1 MPCVTCQSGTTVTM
15 GRDGLPV
22 SLTFHWHHRAT
33 TLLRAEGLCC
43 PCLQSGRGTIMDKH
57 EAISSLRSVF
67 PEFHGENLAQPE
79 GMTNHSRDLEHEFAT
94 VVAKLFAGPDSK
106 RVQTAFDQVEDFLQ
120 NGTAE
125 LREWVFSF
133 LEALQDMAGW
143 KASGSD
149 VFLGFL
155 GPETRRAWSA
165 LETIRRDLEDY
176 SALEAEVL
184 MWRVV
189 HRDLPSRTR
198 AA

>member
-1 MPCVTCQSGTTVTM
+1 MPCQSVTM
-15 GRDGLPV
+15 VTSIRDKLATPT
-22 SLTFHWHHRAT
+22 TFHWHDWAT

-43 PCLQSGRGTIMDKH
+43 VRLQFSRAALMDKH
-57 EAISSLRSVF
+57 EAISRLRSAF
-67 PEFHGENLAQPE
+67 PEFDGDSPAQQQ
-79 GMTNHSRDLEHEFAT
+79 GMTTRPRDTEHEFARFVT
-94 VVAKLFAGPDSK
+94 HLFANPDSK
-106 RVQTAFDQVEDFLQ
+106 RVRSAFDQVEDFLC
-120 NGTAE
+120 NGSVE
-125 LREWVFSF
+125 LRKWVFSF

-155 GPETRRAWSA
+155 GPETKRAWNA

-189 HRDLPSRTR
+189 HRDLPPRTR
-198 AA
+198 VA